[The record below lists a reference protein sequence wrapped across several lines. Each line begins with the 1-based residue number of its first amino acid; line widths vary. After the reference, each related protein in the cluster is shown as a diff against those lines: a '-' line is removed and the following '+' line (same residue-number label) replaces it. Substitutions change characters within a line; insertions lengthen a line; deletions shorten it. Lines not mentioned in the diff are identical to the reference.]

1 MAGAHPFDRAIALEP
16 LAPVAAGG
24 ALRFRG
30 ATSPDYANMVGPYG
44 GITVAQ
50 VLQAVILHP
59 DRLGEP
65 VAFTGNFAAAM
76 ADGDFIVEAQP
87 VRTNRSTQHW
97 VLSVNQ
103 RGADGNDAVVFT
115 ATAVTAVRRQ
125 TWGVTETP
133 MPQAPNAEE
142 VPRVQVPQ
150 RPVWF
155 SRYDMRWLT
164 GAIPRQWDGAERA
177 DSLTRLWMRDDPPRP
192 MDFPSLAAFC
202 DAFYPRAWLRRAR
215 PTPASTVSLTVYFHA
230 DGAALAASG
239 NGYVMAQARGQHF
252 FNGYFDQSGQV
263 WSASGE
269 LLATTHQVVY
279 YRE

>member
-133 MPQAPNAEE
+133 MPPAPNAEE

-215 PTPASTVSLTVYFHA
+215 PTPASTISLTVYFHA
-230 DGAALAASG
+230 DGAALAAAG
-239 NGYVMAQARGQHF
+239 DNFVLAQARGRHF

>member
-1 MAGAHPFDRAIALEP
+1 MADAHPFDRAIALEP
-16 LAPVAAGG
+16 LTPVADGG

-30 ATSPDYANMVGPYG
+30 ATSPDYANMVGPFG

-50 VLQAVILHP
+50 ALQAIMLHP

-65 VAFTGNFAAAM
+65 IAFTGNFAAAM
-76 ADGDFIVEAQP
+76 ADGPFVAEARP
-87 VRTNRSTQHW
+87 ARTNRSTQHW
-97 VLSVNQ
+97 VVTLLQPDAS
-103 RGADGNDAVVFT
+103 GNEAAVFT
-115 ATAVTAVRRQ
+115 ATAVTALRRQ

-133 MPQAPNAEE
+133 TPSAPGAQE
-142 VPRVQVPQ
+142 VPRVQVPK

-155 SRYDMRWLT
+155 YRYDMRWLA
-164 GAIPRQWDGAERA
+164 GGIPREWDGAERA
-177 DSLTRLWMRDDPPRP
+177 DSQTRLWVRDDPPRP
-192 MDFPSLAAFC
+192 LDFPSLAAFC
-202 DAFYPRAWLRRAR
+202 DVFYPRAWLRRAR

-239 NGYVMAQARGQHF
+239 NGYVMAQARGQRF

-263 WSASGE
+263 WSAGGE